1 LVEKEKQE
9 MTRQELLR
17 WIGVCVLIAGI
28 CWEICNIQ
36 RIGGNRQTTDRQT
49 TDRRIQNR
57 EEENAETKQEE
68 RRVDVELSLLIF
80 NLGVQCYILSMGE
93 SMTIQH

>member
-1 LVEKEKQE
+1 
-9 MTRQELLR
+9 MSGPELPPLR
-17 WIGVCVLIAGI
+17 GNL

-36 RIGGNRQTTDRQT
+36 RISDDRQTTDRQT
-49 TDRRIQNR
+49 IQNR

-80 NLGVQCYILSMGE
+80 NLGVQCYILSMDE

>member
-1 LVEKEKQE
+1 
-9 MTRQELLR
+9 MSAT
-17 WIGVCVLIAGI
+17 

-36 RIGGNRQTTDRQT
+36 RIGGNRQTIDRRT

-68 RRVDVELSLLIF
+68 RRVDVELSKQEERRVDVELSLLIF
-80 NLGVQCYILSMGE
+80 NLGVQCYILSMDE
-93 SMTIQH
+93 SMTTQH